1 MTRYQI
7 GFLKKCAEANV
18 DPRALLTRAA
28 MIKAAEG
35 EDAGK
40 SENKGNGSYG
50 ISDFAKDTVNNAKEV
65 YHAGKSLA
73 GDVKGLANSAKDAY
87 KGLSSSAKK
96 GLGVAAGATVAAV
109 AASKLHSYMKKRR
122 QKKASAT
129 PADIVNTAL
138 YRAIQFRKH

>member
-28 MIKAAEG
+28 MIKAAE
-35 EDAGK
+35 EDNGK
-40 SENKGNGSYG
+40 ESYG
-50 ISDFAKDTVNNAKEV
+50 VSDFAKDTLNNAKEV
-65 YHAGKSLA
+65 YNAGKSLA

-87 KGLSSSAKK
+87 KGLSGAAKK

-129 PADIVNTAL
+129 PADIVNAAL
-138 YRAIQFRKH
+138 YRAVKLRKH